1 MSSVFEKLESRG
13 LVEQVSSPELA
24 KKLDTETLTVY
35 AGFDPSADSLYLG
48 HLVPIMTL
56 AHLQR
61 AGHRVLPLVG
71 GATGMI
77 GDPSGK
83 SEERNLLSAEEIA
96 RNVERQKKQLSR
108 FLDFDG
114 PSPAKLVNNADWI
127 GKMSFIEWLR
137 DVGKHFT
144 VNYMLA
150 KDSVKS
156 RLGSEAGIS
165 YTEFSYMTMQAYDF
179 LHLFDTE
186 GCTLQVGGNDQWG
199 NITAGIDLIRK
210 LRAAPAYCL
219 TCPLVTTSSGEK
231 FGKTADNAVWLDPAR
246 TSPYLFYQYWI
257 NVDDRDVV
265 RYLNYFTFLEAD
277 EIASLAESVK
287 TKPQGRTAQK
297 RLAWEVTALVH
308 GDDAADKAKR
318 ESEHAFSRST
328 ADWADPAPDVAFS
341 SDTVDYIDPATVQD
355 PGAPLSGLL
364 RDQGLAVSG
373 ADASR
378 LIGQGGVYLNDERV
392 TDPKYRVTKRDFLKG
407 IRLHL
412 RVGKRKRKQLRL
424 GKKKRKR

>member
-1 MSSVFEKLESRG
+1 MSSVFEKLTARG
-13 LVEQVSSPELA
+13 LVEQVSSGDIGT
-24 KKLDTETLTVY
+24 KLDTETLTVY
-35 AGFDPSADSLYLG
+35 AGFDPSADSLHLG

-83 SEERNLLSAEEIA
+83 SEERNLLSAEEVE
-96 RNVERQKKQLSR
+96 RNVEGQKKQLSR

-114 PSPAKLVNNADWI
+114 PNRAKLVDNSDWI
-127 GKMSFIEWLR
+127 GRMSFVEWLR

-210 LRAAPAYCL
+210 LRAAPAYAL

-265 RYLNYFTFLEAD
+265 RYLNYFTFLEAE
-277 EIASLAESVK
+277 EIAPLAESVK
-287 TKPQGRTAQK
+287 AKPQGRAAQK

-308 GDDAADKAKR
+308 GEDAAARARRASEIVFGGEVAGLSDSELVEVFSEVPSVTMDAARLDKGLPLVSLLAESGLTKSKGEARKLILGGGANVNNRR
-318 ESEHAFSRST
+318 ETDLARILTRDDLASEHVMVLRS
-328 ADWADPAPDVAFS
+328 
-341 SDTVDYIDPATVQD
+341 
-355 PGAPLSGLL
+355 
-364 RDQGLAVSG
+364 
-373 ADASR
+373 
-378 LIGQGGVYLNDERV
+378 
-392 TDPKYRVTKRDFLKG
+392 
-407 IRLHL
+407 
-412 RVGKRKRKQLRL
+412 
-424 GKKKRKR
+424 GKKTYRLVRFE

>member
-1 MSSVFEKLESRG
+1 MSSVFETLRARG
-13 LVEQVSSPELA
+13 LVEQVSSGDIGT
-24 KKLDTETLTVY
+24 KLDTETLTVY
-35 AGFDPSADSLYLG
+35 AGFDPSADSLHLG

-83 SEERNLLSAEEIA
+83 SEERNLLSAEEVE
-96 RNVERQKKQLSR
+96 RNVEGQRKQLSR

-114 PSPAKLVNNADWI
+114 PTPAKLVNNSDWI
-127 GKMSFIEWLR
+127 GRMSFIEWLR

-179 LHLFDTE
+179 LHLFDAE

-210 LRAAPAYCL
+210 LRAATAYAL

-265 RYLNYFTFLEAD
+265 RYLNFFTFLEAE

-287 TKPQGRTAQK
+287 AKPQGREAQK

-308 GDDAADKAKR
+308 GDDVATRAKR
-318 ESEHAFSRST
+318 ASEIIFGGEVSGLSDQEIMEVFAEVPSVTMDAARLEEGFPLIDLLAESGLTKSKGGARKLIQGGGANVNNRRETDLARKLTRADLASEHVVVLRS
-328 ADWADPAPDVAFS
+328 
-341 SDTVDYIDPATVQD
+341 
-355 PGAPLSGLL
+355 
-364 RDQGLAVSG
+364 
-373 ADASR
+373 
-378 LIGQGGVYLNDERV
+378 
-392 TDPKYRVTKRDFLKG
+392 
-407 IRLHL
+407 
-412 RVGKRKRKQLRL
+412 
-424 GKKKRKR
+424 GKKNYRLVRFE